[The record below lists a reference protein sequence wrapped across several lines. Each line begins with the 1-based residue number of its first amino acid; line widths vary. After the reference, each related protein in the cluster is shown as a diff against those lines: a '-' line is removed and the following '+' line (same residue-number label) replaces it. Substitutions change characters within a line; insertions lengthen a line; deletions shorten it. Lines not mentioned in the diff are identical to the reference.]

1 MKFKR
6 LLCTLCAGAMVFGT
20 LVSPI
25 GDSGVFDRVSIGVS
39 AESLYYNGYSYQV
52 LDNGTIEITK

>member
-1 MKFKR
+1 
-6 LLCTLCAGAMVFGT
+6 MVFGT